1 MFFSFDLCVC
11 ERQREKG
18 GAPLCVRV
26 CVCVSKCVCE
36 PLCVYERK
44 RERESE
50 LTAIV
55 CVCERASV
63 CVSDCVCV
71 SECVWE

>member
-26 CVCVSKCVCE
+26 CVCASHCVC
-36 PLCVYERK
+36 VY
-44 RERESE
+44 
-50 LTAIV
+50 
-55 CVCERASV
+55 VCERM
-63 CVSDCVCV
+63 CVGVNTAG
-71 SECVWE
+71 SEGQIQERERKG

>member
-1 MFFSFDLCVC
+1 MFLSFDLCVC
-11 ERQREKG
+11 VRQRERKEG
-18 GAPLCVRV
+18 PHCV
-26 CVCVSKCVCE
+26 CVCGVCE
-36 PLCVYERK
+36 QVCVRALCVYERK

-55 CVCERASV
+55 CVRASE